1 MTALESPGA
10 DPTDALSPVPAWGSR
25 REVPN
30 VGKIKF
36 SYGPMDCGKS
46 TLALQIDHN
55 LARQGRQGLLLV
67 SNDRAGPGQITS
79 RIGIT
84 REALELD
91 AGTDLRSVVRQAWEQ
106 GTHVDYL
113 IVDEAQ
119 FLSPV
124 QVEQLGE
131 LADEA
136 TIDVYCF
143 GIATDFRSRLF
154 PGARRLFELADELQ
168 PVQVEVLCWCGLPG
182 RFNARVFGDEVQ
194 RTGDTV
200 VVADTTDPAD
210 TADTVAGAEHPYDV
224 ADPDGLGRSV
234 ADSDAVAPDVAVSES
249 AVPDTPGAPPA
260 VSPAA
265 AHTTDGGR
273 AVSFAEVNQ
282 ATPRSQTDGTTVRY
296 QVLCRRHYRL
306 GDLGPAGSG
315 HGQLRLT

>member
-10 DPTDALSPVPAWGSR
+10 DPTDALSPVPAWGAG

-67 SNDRAGPGQITS
+67 SNDRSGPGQITS

-91 AGTDLRSVVRQAWEQ
+91 NGTDLRGVVRQAWEQ

-119 FLSPV
+119 FLSPA

-136 TIDVYCF
+136 TVDVYCF

-182 RFNARVFGDEVQ
+182 RFNARVCGDEVQ

-200 VVADTTDPAD
+200 VVADTADPVDSAGEPD
-210 TADTVAGAEHPYDV
+210 ATADVHRE
-224 ADPDGLGRSV
+224 
-234 ADSDAVAPDVAVSES
+234 
-249 AVPDTPGAPPA
+249 GAPPT
-260 VSPAA
+260 VTPPAA
-265 AHTTDGGR
+265 PTWGEEGG
-273 AVSFAEVNQ
+273 ASITKVNQ
-282 ATPRSQTDGTTVRY
+282 ATPPAQTDGATVRY

>member
-182 RFNARVFGDEVQ
+182 RFNARVCGDEVQ

-200 VVADTTDPAD
+200 IVAD
-210 TADTVAGAEHPYDV
+210 TADV
-224 ADPDGLGRSV
+224 ADD
-234 ADSDAVAPDVAVSES
+234 AQSDAGTAGDGHAADAGSAAPNE
-249 AVPDTPGAPPA
+249 PGAPPT
-260 VSPAA
+260 VSVVA
-265 AHTTDGGR
+265 AHTSDDDGD
-273 AVSFAEVNQ
+273 ASIAEVNR
-282 ATPRSQTDGTTVRY
+282 ATPPSQTDSTTVRY

>member
-67 SNDRAGPGQITS
+67 SNDRSGPGQITS

-91 AGTDLRSVVRQAWEQ
+91 VGTDLRSVVRQAWEQ

-119 FLSPV
+119 FLSPA

-182 RFNARVFGDEVQ
+182 RFNARVYGDEVQ

-200 VVADTTDPAD
+200 VVADTAD
-210 TADTVAGAEHPYDV
+210 VTEDAQPLHETAGDTHAPGA
-224 ADPDGLGRSV
+224 DG
-234 ADSDAVAPDVAVSES
+234 ATPN
-249 AVPDTPGAPPA
+249 PPGAPLT
-260 VSPAA
+260 VSPAV
-265 AHTTDGGR
+265 AHTSDDDGE
-273 AVSFAEVNQ
+273 VSIAEVNRT
-282 ATPRSQTDGTTVRY
+282 TPPSQTDSTTVRY